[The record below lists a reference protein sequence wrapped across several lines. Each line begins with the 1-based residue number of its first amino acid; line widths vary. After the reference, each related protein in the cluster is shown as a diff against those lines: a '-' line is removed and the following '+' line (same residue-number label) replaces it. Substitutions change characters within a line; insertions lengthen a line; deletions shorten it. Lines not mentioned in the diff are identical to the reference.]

1 MKKTSAAVQ
10 LTTVYIIK
18 GGGGCVNAAGMA
30 RKEPKRTGRT
40 GRIGR
45 TVPNGTKWYTGSR
58 TAPKRTGRTV
68 PSGTPE
74 AGRPKKNRR
83 YRARVIHFC

>member
-18 GGGGCVNAAGMA
+18 GGGRCVNAAGMA
-30 RKEPKRTGRT
+30 RKEPKRT
-40 GRIGR
+40 GR